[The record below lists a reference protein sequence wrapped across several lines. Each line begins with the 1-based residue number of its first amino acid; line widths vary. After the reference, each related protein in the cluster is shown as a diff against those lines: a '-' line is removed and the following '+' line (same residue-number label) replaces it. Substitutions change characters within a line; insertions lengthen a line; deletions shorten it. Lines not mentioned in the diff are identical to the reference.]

1 MPILIKLDETFIQMK
16 KRQLNPSLTFWVS
29 LLLAINVAIS
39 CKQSPAH
46 LGIQDSAR
54 VKESVNRMAVNMARD
69 ISNKGPAAWLN
80 YFENSPRFFMA
91 SQGQLV
97 FADYQSAQNFILN
110 TLDKEISKISLRWN
124 NLWVDPL
131 ASDLAFIGADFH
143 EDLSN
148 ISGKI
153 ISIDGYF
160 TGTASRGNNGWK
172 LRNLHWSIKAPIN
185 PVVK

>member
-1 MPILIKLDETFIQMK
+1 MK
-16 KRQLNPSLTFWVS
+16 KKRLYPSLTFWVP
-29 LLLAINVAIS
+29 LLLATNVIIS
-39 CKQSPAH
+39 CEQKPSH
-46 LGIQDSAR
+46 LGIPESAQ
-54 VKESVNRMAVNMARD
+54 VKESVSKMAVNMARD
-69 ISNKGPAAWLN
+69 ISNKGPAAWLD
-80 YFENSPRFFMA
+80 YFENTPGFFMA

-97 FADYQSAQNFILN
+97 FTDYQSAQNFILN

-124 NLWVDPL
+124 NLRVDPL
-131 ASDLAFIGADFH
+131 SSDLALIGADFH

-160 TGTASRGNNGWK
+160 TGMASLSNNRWK
-172 LRNLHWSIKAPIN
+172 LRNLHWSIKEPIN

>member
-1 MPILIKLDETFIQMK
+1 MK
-16 KRQLNPSLTFWVS
+16 KKRLYPSFILGLL

-39 CKQSPAH
+39 CKQRPAH
-46 LGIQDSAR
+46 FGAPDSAR
-54 VKESVNRMAVNMARD
+54 VKDSVSKMAINMAQD
-69 ISNKGPAAWLN
+69 ISNKGPVAWLD
-80 YFENSPRFFMA
+80 YFENTPGFFMA

-97 FADYQSAQNFILN
+97 FTDYQSAQKFILN

-124 NLWVDPL
+124 NLRVDPL
-131 ASDLAFIGADFH
+131 ASDLALIGADFH

-160 TGTASRGNNGWK
+160 TGMASLSNNRWK
-172 LRNLHWSIKAPIN
+172 LRNLHWSIKEPIN

>member
-16 KRQLNPSLTFWVS
+16 KRQLYPSLTFWVL

-39 CKQSPAH
+39 CKQRPTH
-46 LGIQDSAR
+46 LSVPDSAR
-54 VKESVNRMAVNMARD
+54 VKDSVSRMAANMARD
-69 ISNKGPAAWLN
+69 ISKKGPAAWLD
-80 YFENSPRFFMA
+80 YFENTPGFFMA
-91 SQGQLV
+91 SQGELV
-97 FADYQSAQNFILN
+97 FTDYQSAQRFILN

-124 NLWVDPL
+124 NLRVDPL

-160 TGTASRGNNGWK
+160 TAMASLSNNRWK

-185 PVVK
+185 PVTK

>member
-1 MPILIKLDETFIQMK
+1 MK
-16 KRQLNPSLTFWVS
+16 KKRLYPGLTFWVILS
-29 LLLAINVAIS
+29 VAINVAIS

-46 LGIQDSAR
+46 LGIPDSAH
-54 VKESVNRMAVNMARD
+54 VKEDVSKMAANMAQD
-69 ISNKGPAAWLN
+69 ISKKGPAAWLD
-80 YFENSPRFFMA
+80 YFENTPGFFMA

-97 FADYQSAQNFILN
+97 FTDYQSAQSFILN

-124 NLWVDPL
+124 NLRVDPL
-131 ASDLAFIGADFH
+131 ASDLALIGGDFH

-160 TGTASRGNNGWK
+160 TGMASLSNNRWK
-172 LRNLHWSIKAPIN
+172 LRNLHWSIKTPIN